1 MKEYLGNRVLVFAGI
16 VILFAVIM
24 LSRLYY
30 LQVIHGA
37 YFKDRADRQ
46 YVHTKSGVFNRGD
59 IYFSEKN
66 GNLVSAATLKT
77 GYTLAINPKLLINPE
92 DAYNKI
98 NPIYELDEKVFLD
111 KASKKSDP
119 YEELGKRLSSD
130 VGEKIASLKI
140 PGVILEKDRWRYYP
154 GGSLAS
160 NAVGFVAFKDNDLS
174 GRYGVEKYYND
185 ILSRDD
191 KGVYTNFFTEI
202 FLKIQK
208 GIEDDNLGGEGDIV
222 LTIEPTV
229 EEYLERTLS
238 AVNKEYSGELAG
250 GIIMDPKNGEIVAMA
265 VNPSFDLNKFQEEK
279 NSGIYNNPLVDS
291 SYEMG
296 SIIKPL
302 TMASGLDA
310 KVVTPET
317 TYNDKGFIVLNE
329 AKISNFDHKGRGVVP
344 MQEVLSQSLNT
355 GVAFV
360 ESKLGNKKF
369 AEYMRNF
376 GMGEET
382 GIDLPAEASGL
393 INNLNSPRDVE
404 YATASFGQ
412 GVSLTPIQTIRA
424 LSALSNGGYL
434 VTPHL
439 VKTINYTVGVNRDVT
454 FDKGRQVVTPETSA
468 TISRMLTVVVDKA
481 MLHGKIKQ
489 DRYSVAAKTGT
500 AQMARPDGKGYYDD
514 RYLHSF
520 FGYFPAQNPR
530 YIVFMY
536 IVYPKGVQFA
546 SETLAMPFSKVSQF
560 LINYYQI
567 PPDR

>member
-1 MKEYLGNRVLVFAGI
+1 MKEYLGNRVLVFAGL

-77 GYTLAINPKLLINPE
+77 GYTLAINPKLLTNPE

-111 KASKKSDP
+111 KASKKTDP

-160 NAVGFVAFKDNDLS
+160 NAVGFVAFKDSDLS

-454 FDKGRQVVTPETSA
+454 FDKGRQVITPETSA

>member
-1 MKEYLGNRVLVFAGI
+1 MKEYLGNRVLVFAGL

-77 GYTLAINPKLLINPE
+77 GYTLAINPKLLTNPE
-92 DAYNKI
+92 DTYNKI

-111 KASKKSDP
+111 KASKKTDP

-160 NAVGFVAFKDNDLS
+160 NAVGFVAFKDSDLS

-310 KVVTPET
+310 KVVIPET

-454 FDKGRQVVTPETSA
+454 FDKGRQVITPETSA
-468 TISRMLTVVVDKA
+468 TISRMLTTVVDKA

-489 DRYSVAAKTGT
+489 ERYSVAAKTGT

-514 RYLHSF
+514 RYLHSY

>member
-1 MKEYLGNRVLVFAGI
+1 MLVFAGI
-16 VILFAVIM
+16 VVLFAVIM

-30 LQVIHGA
+30 LQVVHGA

-77 GYTLAINPKLLINPE
+77 GYTLAINPKLLTNPE

-111 KASKKSDP
+111 KASKKTDP

-250 GIIMDPKNGEIVAMA
+250 GIIMDPKNGEIVAMT

-454 FDKGRQVVTPETSA
+454 FDKGRQVITPETSA

>member
-1 MKEYLGNRVLVFAGI
+1 MKEYLGNRVLVFAGL

-77 GYTLAINPKLLINPE
+77 GYTLAINPKLLTNPE

-111 KASKKSDP
+111 EASKKTDP

-160 NAVGFVAFKDNDLS
+160 NAVGFVAFKDSDLS

-310 KVVTPET
+310 KVVIPET

-439 VKTINYTVGVNRDVT
+439 VKTVNYTVGVNRDIT
-454 FDKGRQVVTPETSA
+454 FDKGRQVITPETSA
-468 TISRMLTVVVDKA
+468 TISRMLTTVVDKA

-489 DRYSVAAKTGT
+489 ERYSVAAKTGT

>member
-1 MKEYLGNRVLVFAGI
+1 MLVFAGI
-16 VILFAVIM
+16 VVLFAVIM

-30 LQVIHGA
+30 LQVVHGA

-77 GYTLAINPKLLINPE
+77 GYTLAINPKLLTNPE

-111 KASKKSDP
+111 KASKKTDP

-454 FDKGRQVVTPETSA
+454 FDKGRQVITPETSA

>member
-1 MKEYLGNRVLVFAGI
+1 MLVFAGL

-77 GYTLAINPKLLINPE
+77 GYTLAINPKLLTNPE

-111 KASKKSDP
+111 KASKKTDP

-160 NAVGFVAFKDNDLS
+160 NAVGFVAFKDSDLS

-454 FDKGRQVVTPETSA
+454 FDKGRQVITPETSA

>member
-1 MKEYLGNRVLVFAGI
+1 
-16 VILFAVIM
+16 
-24 LSRLYY
+24 
-30 LQVIHGA
+30 
-37 YFKDRADRQ
+37 
-46 YVHTKSGVFNRGD
+46 
-59 IYFSEKN
+59 
-66 GNLVSAATLKT
+66 
-77 GYTLAINPKLLINPE
+77 
-92 DAYNKI
+92 
-98 NPIYELDEKVFLD
+98 
-111 KASKKSDP
+111 
-119 YEELGKRLSSD
+119 
-130 VGEKIASLKI
+130 
-140 PGVILEKDRWRYYP
+140 
-154 GGSLAS
+154 
-160 NAVGFVAFKDNDLS
+160 
-174 GRYGVEKYYND
+174 
-185 ILSRDD
+185 
-191 KGVYTNFFTEI
+191 
-202 FLKIQK
+202 LKIQK

-454 FDKGRQVVTPETSA
+454 FDKGRQVITPETSA

>member
-1 MKEYLGNRVLVFAGI
+1 MLVFAGI

>member
-1 MKEYLGNRVLVFAGI
+1 
-16 VILFAVIM
+16 
-24 LSRLYY
+24 
-30 LQVIHGA
+30 
-37 YFKDRADRQ
+37 
-46 YVHTKSGVFNRGD
+46 VHTKSGVFNRGD

-77 GYTLAINPKLLINPE
+77 GYTLAINPKLLTNPE

-111 KASKKSDP
+111 KASKKTDP

-160 NAVGFVAFKDNDLS
+160 NAVGFVAFKDSDLS

-454 FDKGRQVVTPETSA
+454 FDKGRQVITPETSA

>member
-1 MKEYLGNRVLVFAGI
+1 MKEYLGNRVLVFAGL

-77 GYTLAINPKLLINPE
+77 GYTLAINPKLLTNPE
-92 DAYNKI
+92 DTYNKI

-111 KASKKSDP
+111 KASKKTDP

-160 NAVGFVAFKDNDLS
+160 NAVGFVAFKDSDLS

-310 KVVTPET
+310 KVVIPET

-439 VKTINYTVGVNRDVT
+439 VKTVNYTVGVNRDIT
-454 FDKGRQVVTPETSA
+454 FDKGRQVITPETSA
-468 TISRMLTVVVDKA
+468 TISRMLTTVVDKA

-489 DRYSVAAKTGT
+489 ERYSVAAKTGT

>member
-46 YVHTKSGVFNRGD
+46 YVHTKNGVFNRGD

-77 GYTLAINPKLLINPE
+77 GYTLAINPKLLTNPE

-454 FDKGRQVVTPETSA
+454 FDKGRQVITPETSA

>member
-1 MKEYLGNRVLVFAGI
+1 MLVFAGL

-77 GYTLAINPKLLINPE
+77 GYTLAINPKLLTNPE
-92 DAYNKI
+92 DTYNKI

-111 KASKKSDP
+111 KASKKTDP

-160 NAVGFVAFKDNDLS
+160 NAVGFVAFKDSDLS

-310 KVVTPET
+310 KVVIPET

-454 FDKGRQVVTPETSA
+454 FDKGRQVITPETSA
-468 TISRMLTVVVDKA
+468 TISRMLTTVVDKA

-489 DRYSVAAKTGT
+489 ERYSVAAKTGT

>member
-1 MKEYLGNRVLVFAGI
+1 MLVFAGL

-77 GYTLAINPKLLINPE
+77 GYTLAINPKLLTNPE
-92 DAYNKI
+92 DTYNKI

-111 KASKKSDP
+111 KASKKTDP

-160 NAVGFVAFKDNDLS
+160 NAVGFVAFKDSDLS

-310 KVVTPET
+310 KVVIPET

-454 FDKGRQVVTPETSA
+454 FDKGRQVITPETSA

-489 DRYSVAAKTGT
+489 ERYSVAAKTGT

>member
-1 MKEYLGNRVLVFAGI
+1 MKEYLGNRVLVFAGL

-77 GYTLAINPKLLINPE
+77 GYTLAINPKLLTNPE
-92 DAYNKI
+92 DTYNKI

-111 KASKKSDP
+111 KASKKTDP

-160 NAVGFVAFKDNDLS
+160 NAVGFVAFKDSDLS

-310 KVVTPET
+310 KVVIPET

-454 FDKGRQVVTPETSA
+454 FDKGRQVITPETSA

-489 DRYSVAAKTGT
+489 ERYSVAAKTGT